1 MKKVLSFSLLLAAV
15 LVMSFASCKNNKPEP
30 PTPGP
35 DTPKEENIKYE
46 FFEAGFLEYSVVNGK
61 QTSLY
66 KISFIEEGVL
76 NGNSVVKKGKAI
88 SVVFAVNEIV
98 TNIGFRPA
106 NNTYTKEN
114 GLMLDGGKNASD
126 VYDVELD
133 GTMKKSGVGFKD
145 DAQLI
150 VDDGGK
156 VTFTATDKKN
166 IKRSISVD
174 NAIYANIG
182 RFRNEDFSLV
192 PPGKYSNLSTN
203 GNKKLVSEVIDDK
216 VRAIYLVTNEDVYSG
231 DKLMAHIVLFVKKS
245 ASVIED
251 GTYPIG
257 RSFQAGT
264 VLASD
269 GVTKKEAI
277 SGVKVDGSC
286 LFNTKSGGGIN
297 KAFHIVSG
305 DVTVTATNPPDKTE
319 GDIAFAGKTYFGHK
333 IIFTYTGSLKP

>member
-1 MKKVLSFSLLLAAV
+1 
-15 LVMSFASCKNNKPEP
+15 
-30 PTPGP
+30 
-35 DTPKEENIKYE
+35 
-46 FFEAGFLEYSVVNGK
+46 
-61 QTSLY
+61 
-66 KISFIEEGVL
+66 
-76 NGNSVVKKGKAI
+76 
-88 SVVFAVNEIV
+88 
-98 TNIGFRPA
+98 
-106 NNTYTKEN
+106 
-114 GLMLDGGKNASD
+114 MLDGGKNASD

-150 VDDGGK
+150 VGDGGK
-156 VTFTATDKKN
+156 VTFTATDKNN

-192 PPGKYSNLSTN
+192 PPDKYSNLSTN

-216 VRAIYLVTNEDVYSG
+216 VRAIYLVTNEESFSG

-264 VLASD
+264 ALASD

-297 KAFHIVSG
+297 KAFHNEEIGRASCRERV
-305 DVTVTATNPPDKTE
+305 
-319 GDIAFAGKTYFGHK
+319 
-333 IIFTYTGSLKP
+333 